1 MHRSTT
7 PASLAIMLAS
17 ITQTPSA
24 LLVIEK
30 LPAWIHALTMLV
42 FSIVSLLTLLA
53 HLPLPKKSKAAAV
66 IRYLGPWF
74 AGLLKE
80 LRKIDAEQRAMSLE
94 AKLAEAKPKP
104 ETEAKPEA
112 ETKPEESKVDSPT
125 EKPED
130 AAKP

>member
-1 MHRSTT
+1 
-7 PASLAIMLAS
+7 MLAF
-17 ITQTPSA
+17 IQN
-24 LLVIEK
+24 

-42 FSIVSLLTLLA
+42 FSIVSLLTLLS

-80 LRKIDAEQRAMSLE
+80 LRKIDAERRATSLE
-94 AKLAEAKPKP
+94 QKL
-104 ETEAKPEA
+104 TEAKPASEPV
-112 ETKPEESKVDSPT
+112 KPIEPKIDTPT

-130 AAKP
+130 APKP

>member
-1 MHRSTT
+1 
-7 PASLAIMLAS
+7 MLAL
-17 ITQTPSA
+17 IQN
-24 LLVIEK
+24 

-80 LRKIDAEQRAMSLE
+80 LRKIDAEQRATSLE
-94 AKLAEAKPKP
+94 KKLTEAKPKP
-104 ETEAKPEA
+104 EAEETAKTEPAKAE
-112 ETKPEESKVDSPT
+112 ETKAENVDP
-125 EKPED
+125 KP
-130 AAKP
+130 